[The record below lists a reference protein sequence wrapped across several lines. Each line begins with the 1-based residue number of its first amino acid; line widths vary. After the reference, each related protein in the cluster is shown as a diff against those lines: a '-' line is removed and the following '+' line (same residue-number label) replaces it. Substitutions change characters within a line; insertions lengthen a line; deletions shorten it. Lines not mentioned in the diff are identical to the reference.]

1 MSLLQRL
8 MVPPPARTAGRST
21 VAVLLPDGASVEV
34 LWVRDPRAR
43 RLRLLVSER
52 GARFTVP
59 VRAAQRD
66 AERFLQA
73 NLPWLA
79 QELARRAA
87 RPAPPVLMRGDVGPL
102 PLRGVPHALH
112 WRDATL
118 LRIEAAEESIVVHA
132 PPGVRDATI
141 RRALRDFYVAQARRD
156 VGRWLPKYLPGL
168 PRAPRTVRIRPLA
181 SLWGSLSPSDAVSLD
196 LALVL
201 GPPAA
206 FEYVLVHELCHL
218 IHANHSRAFWREVEQ
233 RCPDWRTL
241 RAWFRGEGLQ
251 LKAQL
256 RCLLASEQE

>member
-8 MVPPPARTAGRST
+8 MAPPPARVAGRGT
-21 VAVLLPDGASVEV
+21 IAVTLPDGASAEV
-34 LWVRDPRAR
+34 LCVRDPRAR

-52 GARFTVP
+52 GARLTLP
-59 VRAAQRD
+59 VRAPQRD

-79 QELARRAA
+79 QQLARRAA
-87 RPAPPVLMRGDVGPL
+87 RPAQPAFVRNDAGPL
-102 PLRGVPHALH
+102 PLRGMPHALH
-112 WRDATL
+112 WRDAAL
-118 LRIEAAEESIVVHA
+118 LRIEAADEGVVVHA
-132 PPGVRDATI
+132 PPGVRDAAI

-218 IHANHSRAFWREVEQ
+218 IHANHSRAFWHEVEQ

-241 RAWFRGEGLQ
+241 RAWFRSEGLQ
-251 LKAQL
+251 LKTQMQ
-256 RCLLASEQE
+256 RLLAPE

>member
-8 MVPPPARTAGRST
+8 IARPPPPRTAAR
-21 VAVLLPDGASVEV
+21 VAVATELPGGDEVEV

-52 GARFTVP
+52 GARLTVP
-59 VRAAQRD
+59 LRASQREAQQ
-66 AERFLQA
+66 FLDV

-79 QELARRAA
+79 AQLARRAA
-87 RPAPPVLMRGDVGPL
+87 RDVRPPFGRGDPGPL
-102 PLRGVPHALH
+102 PLRGQPHPLVWCEA
-112 WRDATL
+112 RL
-118 LRIEAAEESIVVHA
+118 LRIEARDGSIVIHA
-132 PPGVRDATI
+132 PPAASDAMV

-156 VGRWLPKYLPGL
+156 VGRWLPGYLPGL
-168 PRAPRTVRIRPLA
+168 PRAPRAVRFRPLA

-218 IHANHSRAFWREVEQ
+218 VHPNHSRAFWREVEL
-233 RCPDWRTL
+233 RCPQWRAL
-241 RAWFRGEGLQ
+241 RAWFRGDGLA
-251 LKAQL
+251 LKAEMKRL
-256 RCLLASEQE
+256 VGS